1 MEGRSEAL
9 LVIIAI
15 AAVCYRQMY
24 DVIKHIISQDSS
36 LSDVKMKP
44 IYFKQLSAFPEDTEI
59 VYETDLV
66 IGTRRCE
73 PGV

>member
-1 MEGRSEAL
+1 MGAL

-15 AAVCYRQMY
+15 AGVCYRQMY
-24 DVIKHIISQDSS
+24 DVIKHITSQDSS
-36 LSDVKMKP
+36 LSDIRMKP
-44 IYFKQLSAFPEDTEI
+44 ICFKQLSVFPEDTEI

-66 IGTRRCE
+66 IGTCRFE